1 MVFLASDLLELVP
14 LDPDDETH
22 IEIYRQ
28 SRNDPEMRVTGAYG
42 ECLTREQAR
51 EGIAGRQGTEI
62 PSALCAIRV
71 EEDIVGWAGTFLHDS
86 RARVADVGY
95 YVLPEY
101 WGNGY
106 ASEATRLLVTFA
118 FEELNARR
126 IEASVQADNPGSRR
140 VLEKLGFQ
148 QEGTKREAYYKE
160 GEYKDI
166 TLWGLL
172 KTEFQHDRG

>member
-1 MVFLASDLLELVP
+1 MAFLASDLLELVP

-22 IEIYRQ
+22 VEIYRQ
-28 SRNDPEMRVTGAYG
+28 SRNEPEMRVTGAYG
-42 ECLTREQAR
+42 KCLTREQAR
-51 EGIAGRQGTEI
+51 EGIAERQDNDA
-62 PSALCAIRV
+62 PNALCAIRA
-71 EEDIVGWAGTFLHDS
+71 EGDIVGWAGTFLQDS

-106 ASEATRLLVTFA
+106 ASETTRLLVTFA

-126 IEASVQADNPGSRR
+126 VEASVQADNPGSRR
-140 VLEKLGFQ
+140 VLEKLDFQ

-166 TLWGLL
+166 TLWSLL
-172 KTEFQHDRG
+172 ETEFAI

>member
-1 MVFLASDLLELVP
+1 MAFLASDPLELVP
-14 LDPDDETH
+14 LDPDDESH
-22 IEIYRQ
+22 VEIYRQ
-28 SRNDPEMRVTGAYG
+28 SRNDPKMRATGAYS
-42 ECLTREQAR
+42 ECLTHKQAQ
-51 EGIAGRQGTEI
+51 EGIAGRQDTES

-71 EEDIVGWAGTFLHDS
+71 EGDIVGWAGAFLHDS
-86 RARVADVGY
+86 RARVAEVAY

-106 ASEATRLLVTFA
+106 ASKATRLLVAFA

-126 IEASVQADNPGSRR
+126 IDASVQADNPGSRR

-148 QEGTKREAYYKE
+148 QEGTRREAYYKE
-160 GEYKDI
+160 GDYKDI

-172 KTEFQHDRG
+172 KTEFTS

>member
-1 MVFLASDLLELVP
+1 MAFLASDLLELVP
-14 LDPDDETH
+14 LDPDNETH
-22 IEIYRQ
+22 VEMYRQ

-51 EGIAGRQGTEI
+51 EGITRRQNTEA
-62 PSALCAIRV
+62 PSTLCAIRV
-71 EEDIVGWAGTFLHDS
+71 EGDIVGWAGTILQDS
-86 RARVADVGY
+86 RARVADVAY
-95 YVLPEY
+95 YILPEY
-101 WGNGY
+101 WENGY
-106 ASEATRLLVTFA
+106 ASEATRLLVVFA

-126 IEASVQADNPGSRR
+126 IEASVQVDNPGSRR

-160 GEYKDI
+160 GDYKDI

-172 KTEFQHDRG
+172 KTEFTT

>member
-1 MVFLASDLLELVP
+1 MVFLASDSLELVP
-14 LDPDDETH
+14 LDPDNDTH

-28 SRNDPEMRVTGAYG
+28 SRNDPKMRVTGGYG
-42 ECLTREQAR
+42 NCLTPEQAR
-51 EGIAGRQGTEI
+51 EGIAGPQDTED

-71 EEDIVGWAGTFLHDS
+71 EEETVGWAGTFLHDL
-86 RARVADVGY
+86 RARVAEVAY

-101 WGNGY
+101 WGNGH

-118 FEELNARR
+118 FNELNARR
-126 IEASVQADNPGSRR
+126 VEASVQADNPGSRR

-166 TLWGLL
+166 TLWSLL
-172 KTEFQHDRG
+172 ETEFGV

>member
-1 MVFLASDLLELVP
+1 MAFLDSDHLELVP

-22 IEIYRQ
+22 VEIYQR
-28 SRNDPEMRVTGAYG
+28 SRNDPEMRVTGGYG
-42 ECLTREQAR
+42 GCLTREQAR
-51 EGIAGRQGTEI
+51 EGIAGRQDTEAS
-62 PSALCAIRV
+62 SALCAIRV
-71 EEDIVGWAGTFLHDS
+71 EGDVVGWAGAFLSDV
-86 RARVADVGY
+86 RARVAEVAY

-126 IEASVQADNPGSRR
+126 VEASVQADNPGSRR
-140 VLEKLGFQ
+140 VLEKLDFQ

-166 TLWGLL
+166 TLWSLL
-172 KTEFQHDRG
+172 ETEFAG